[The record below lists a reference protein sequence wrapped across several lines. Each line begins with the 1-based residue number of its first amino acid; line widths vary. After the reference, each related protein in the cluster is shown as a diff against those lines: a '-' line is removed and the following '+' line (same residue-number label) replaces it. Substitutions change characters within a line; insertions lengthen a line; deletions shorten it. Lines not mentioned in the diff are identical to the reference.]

1 MCLRWEHPDK
11 ARVRRSKRCG
21 CCSCV
26 RSDVSTPTRKQTY
39 IHARTHAPFFPSP
52 KKHIHTRPR
61 ARAYTHTQVPVN
73 MLSAPTELFQLSRT
87 DFEDVMQK
95 FPIVRTRLAESGQ
108 IKQRLRSVKEV
119 QKLDSKDIDD
129 EDDAVAPKKEEQAA
143 TGAPAAGKKG
153 IFGKLSSMFKS

>member
-1 MCLRWEHPDK
+1 
-11 ARVRRSKRCG
+11 
-21 CCSCV
+21 
-26 RSDVSTPTRKQTY
+26 
-39 IHARTHAPFFPSP
+39 
-52 KKHIHTRPR
+52 
-61 ARAYTHTQVPVN
+61 

-119 QKLDSKDIDD
+119 QRLDSKDIDD

-143 TGAPAAGKKG
+143 TSAPAAGKKG
-153 IFGKLSSMFKS
+153 IMGKLSSMFKS

>member
-1 MCLRWEHPDK
+1 
-11 ARVRRSKRCG
+11 
-21 CCSCV
+21 
-26 RSDVSTPTRKQTY
+26 
-39 IHARTHAPFFPSP
+39 
-52 KKHIHTRPR
+52 
-61 ARAYTHTQVPVN
+61 

-129 EDDAVAPKKEEQAA
+129 EDDAVAPQKEEQAA